1 MRDFIRRIRQLIHW
15 RRFDDDLAEE
25 MAFHRDMAARER
37 EEQGIDP
44 NAAVRAAHR
53 TFGSG
58 ALAADQARDVWI
70 PVGLRDLS
78 ADVRFAFRLMWRER
92 AFTATA
98 VSTLALAIGMSNTVY
113 TVVNAMILRGL
124 PVAHPDRIVMF
135 NDGSPNS
142 QVLNVSYRDVEDW
155 RAATASFAEIGLFS
169 NTMFTIGDE
178 GRSPDVVGG
187 SYVSTSIFR
196 LVEER
201 PMLGRDFLPA
211 DEQAGAAPVVILGY
225 SVWTSRY
232 GSDPSIVGKT
242 MRVNNTR
249 ATIIGVMPRGFRFP
263 LVDDLWL
270 PVSAM
275 SGLQRDKRDVR
286 QFRAGGRLVEGISMS
301 HAQAELAALTERL
314 AREYPA
320 TNRNF
325 RAAVLPYTGTATHPM
340 FLSLFG
346 AVSCV
351 LLVACANVSNLLLAR
366 SGRRS
371 REISVRTA
379 LGATRWRVVRQ
390 LLIESVLLASIAG
403 ALGFILSVAGV
414 KAFAYSVRGIN
425 FAYWYN
431 ERWTM
436 DHRVFAFVCGVC
448 VASAFLFGLVPA
460 IHLSRRDVHD
470 AIKQDART
478 TAGPS
483 HVWADVLLVAE
494 IGFALML
501 LVGAGLMMRS
511 FLAIYRSDLTA
522 DASQVMTVSL
532 RPPPAKVT
540 TADERL
546 AMYRRIEARLRTN
559 PALAAVTVASAPPY
573 IGAPM
578 WRIELD
584 RRRQTSE
591 DPTRRA
597 SFVTIDRGYF
607 ETLDVRLVRGRPF
620 TDDDGM
626 PGHEAVIVNQQFVTM
641 FFGDVD
647 PIGQRLCA
655 SNPDNR
661 TVASLC
667 APIVGVSPTVR
678 QQFMSDLDP
687 VVYFPLRAN
696 PISGMLLIR
705 SADLHSAATIVRSE
719 VQAIEPDIVV
729 WRLMPLETWM
739 EQSRWGHRVFGT
751 MFTVFAVIALV
762 LSAVGIYAVTAYS
775 VVERTKEIGIR
786 MALGARASRV
796 MALFVRRKLPALGA
810 GLALGMG
817 GAFGVGRL
825 VRSMLVQTSPTDA
838 LTLTSLGGL
847 LAGVAMLA
855 VVVPALRASRI
866 DPTVALRH
874 E

>member
-1 MRDFIRRIRQLIHW
+1 
-15 RRFDDDLAEE
+15 
-25 MAFHRDMAARER
+25 
-37 EEQGIDP
+37 
-44 NAAVRAAHR
+44 
-53 TFGSG
+53 
-58 ALAADQARDVWI
+58 
-70 PVGLRDLS
+70 
-78 ADVRFAFRLMWRER
+78 
-92 AFTATA
+92 
-98 VSTLALAIGMSNTVY
+98 
-113 TVVNAMILRGL
+113 
-124 PVAHPDRIVMF
+124 
-135 NDGSPNS
+135 
-142 QVLNVSYRDVEDW
+142 
-155 RAATASFAEIGLFS
+155 
-169 NTMFTIGDE
+169 
-178 GRSPDVVGG
+178 
-187 SYVSTSIFR
+187 
-196 LVEER
+196 
-201 PMLGRDFLPA
+201 
-211 DEQAGAAPVVILGY
+211 
-225 SVWTSRY
+225 
-232 GSDPSIVGKT
+232 
-242 MRVNNTR
+242 
-249 ATIIGVMPRGFRFP
+249 
-263 LVDDLWL
+263 
-270 PVSAM
+270 
-275 SGLQRDKRDVR
+275 
-286 QFRAGGRLVEGISMS
+286 
-301 HAQAELAALTERL
+301 
-314 AREYPA
+314 
-320 TNRNF
+320 
-325 RAAVLPYTGTATHPM
+325 
-340 FLSLFG
+340 
-346 AVSCV
+346 
-351 LLVACANVSNLLLAR
+351 
-366 SGRRS
+366 
-371 REISVRTA
+371 
-379 LGATRWRVVRQ
+379 
-390 LLIESVLLASIAG
+390 
-403 ALGFILSVAGV
+403 
-414 KAFAYSVRGIN
+414 
-425 FAYWYN
+425 
-431 ERWTM
+431 M

-522 DASQVMTVSL
+522 DASQIMTVSL

-540 TADERL
+540 TPDQRL
-546 AMYRRIEARLRTN
+546 AMYRRIEERLRTN

-705 SADLHSAATIVRSE
+705 SADLQSAPTIVRSE
-719 VQAIEPDIVV
+719 VQAVEPDIVV

-786 MALGARASRV
+786 MALGARAGRV
-796 MALFVRRKLPALGA
+796 MALFVRRKLPALSA

>member
-37 EEQGIDP
+37 EEQGVDHD
-44 NAAVRAAHR
+44 AAARAAHR
-53 TFGSG
+53 TFGSA
-58 ALAADQARDVWI
+58 ALAADRARDVWI
-70 PVGLRDLS
+70 PVGLRDLR
-78 ADVRFAFRLMWRER
+78 ADLRFAFRLMWRER

-98 VSTLALAIGMSNTVY
+98 VLTLALAIGISNTVY
-113 TVVNAMILRGL
+113 TVINAMILRGL
-124 PVAHPDRIVMF
+124 PVAHPDRIVLLS
-135 NDGSPNS
+135 DTEPNS
-142 QVLNVSYRDVEDW
+142 FSASYRDLEDW
-155 RAATASFAEIGLFS
+155 RAATSSFAELALFT
-169 NTMFTIGDE
+169 NTSFTIGDE
-178 GRSPDVVGG
+178 GRSPEVFSG
-187 SYVSTSIFR
+187 SFVSANIFR
-196 LVEER
+196 VIEEH
-201 PMLGRDFLPA
+201 PLLGREFLAA
-211 DEQAGAAPVVILGY
+211 DEQSGAAPVVVLGY
-225 SVWTSRY
+225 SVWASRY
-232 GSDPSIVGKT
+232 GSDPSIVGRT
-242 MRVNNTR
+242 VRMNYRP
-249 ATIIGVMPRGFRFP
+249 ATVIGVMPPGVRFP
-263 LVDDLWL
+263 LVDEVWM

-275 SGLQRDKRDVR
+275 PGLQRERRDVR
-286 QFRAGGRLVEGISMS
+286 VFRACGRLAAGVSM
-301 HAQAELAALTERL
+301 AKARAELAAVTERL
-314 AREYPA
+314 AHDYPA
-320 TNRNF
+320 TNRAF
-325 RAAVLPYTGTATHPM
+325 RASPQPFTGTAMHPM

-351 LLVACANVSNLLLAR
+351 LLIACANVSNLLLAR

-379 LGATRWRVVRQ
+379 LGAMRWRVVRQ

-448 VASAFLFGLVPA
+448 AASAFLFGLVPA
-460 IHLSRRDVHD
+460 IHLSRRDVYD

-478 TAGPS
+478 TAGRS
-483 HVWADVLLVAE
+483 HVWANVLLVAE

-511 FLAIYRSDLTA
+511 FLAIYRADLTA

-540 TADERL
+540 TPDQRL
-546 AMYRRIEARLRTN
+546 AMYRRIEERLRTN
-559 PALAAVTVASAPPY
+559 PALTAVTVASAPPY

-607 ETLDVRLVRGRPF
+607 EALGVRLVRGRAF

-626 PGHEAVIVNQQFVTM
+626 PGREAVIVNQQFATM

-661 TVASLC
+661 AVASLC

-705 SADLHSAATIVRSE
+705 SADLRSAATVVRSE

-762 LSAVGIYAVTAYS
+762 LSAGGIYAVTAYS

-786 MALGARASRV
+786 VALGARASRV
-796 MALFVRRKLPALGA
+796 MALFVRRKLPALGT

-847 LAGVAMLA
+847 LAGVALLA